1 VVALWEPKKG
11 PTPRGAGFGVAGT
24 EVGEVAA
31 VAWRGDGKA
40 LASADGAGAVTVWS
54 VG

>member
-1 VVALWEPKKG
+1 MWEQKKG

-24 EVGEVAA
+24 EAGEVSG

-40 LASADGAGAVTVWS
+40 LASADATGVVTVWS